1 MAFEYKI
8 SDLIKTLEE
17 VKKVEGDL
25 PVMLNNS
32 DYGILKDL
40 ETQGLG
46 VTYKDSDDH
55 ITYEESDEN
64 TKVFYINY

>member
-1 MAFEYKI
+1 MTYKI

-17 VKKVEGDL
+17 VKEHEGDL

-40 ETQGLG
+40 ENQGLG
-46 VTYKDSDDH
+46 VTYKDSDDN
-55 ITYEESDEN
+55 IAYEESDEN
-64 TKVFYINY
+64 TKVFYINF